1 LAEWSREPFIAASP
15 SRWELAPT
23 ARIRSTIGLTL
34 RYFPRWVSQ
43 RGKIH
48 PLETGDR
55 LWGLALSL
63 PLTAFL
69 VVFFVLPLLFVVV
82 FAFGGYDATYRPTG
96 RFHLQYFADVW
107 SSAIGTL
114 FLRTAYVASG
124 ATLLSF
130 VLSYPAAYYV
140 AQLPRERREFFV
152 MLLIIPFWTSFLLRT
167 YALRTI
173 FDSDGLAN
181 AILQALSLSQEPV
194 FDTGNLASV
203 IWAETYTFMPFMALP
218 LYANLEKLN
227 RAMLEASYVLGAG
240 RLRTF
245 LRIVLPL
252 SMPGVLAGGLLVFII
267 AMGELVIP
275 LLVGGVE
282 GQFLVGNAIYERS
295 GQQPGQASALGL
307 LFMVVVFGIAYVY
320 VRVVGRGGIRF

>member
-1 LAEWSREPFIAASP
+1 MLVVAERVRTGPADSLRRFLSRVVP
-15 SRWELAPT
+15 
-23 ARIRSTIGLTL
+23 
-34 RYFPRWVSQ
+34 
-43 RGKIH
+43 RGKFQ
-48 PLETGDR
+48 PLETRDR
-55 LWGLALSL
+55 LWDLTLSL
-63 PLTAFL
+63 PLIGFL
-69 VVFFVLPLLFVVV
+69 FVFFVLPLMFVVF
-82 FAFGGYDATYRPTG
+82 FAFGGYDNNYLLTG
-96 RFHLQYFADVW
+96 RFHIQYFADVW

-114 FLRTAYVASG
+114 FLRTAFVASSV
-124 ATLLSF
+124 TLLSF
-130 VLSYPAAYYV
+130 LFSYPAAFYI

-181 AILQALSLSQEPV
+181 AIFQQTV

-218 LYANLEKLN
+218 LYANLEKLS
-227 RAMLEASYVLGAG
+227 RSMLEASYILGAG

-245 LRIVLPL
+245 LRVVLPL
-252 SMPGVLAGGLLVFII
+252 SIPGILAGSLLVFII

-275 LLVGGVE
+275 ILVGGVE

-295 GQQPGQASALGL
+295 GQQPGQSSALGL
-307 LFMVVVFGIAYVY
+307 LFMVAVLAITYVY
-320 VRVVGRGGIRF
+320 VRVVGRGGIRL